1 MISIILVT
9 STFDFRV
16 ILKGKIRS
24 QSPSG
29 VKGLNTFFEQKH
41 LSGAEKAST
50 WYNEKTFR
58 KL

>member
-9 STFDFRV
+9 SVFDLRV

-41 LSGAEKAST
+41 LSGTEKAST

-58 KL
+58 

>member
-9 STFDFRV
+9 SVFDLRV

-24 QSPSG
+24 QSPS
-29 VKGLNTFFEQKH
+29 VTFFEQKH
-41 LSGAEKAST
+41 LSGTEKAST

>member
-9 STFDFRV
+9 SDLRV

-41 LSGAEKAST
+41 LSGTEKAST